1 MHPAP
6 PNPNPNPTPTAAPP
20 AAPAV
25 RLVDVS
31 KGFGGRTILDRVE
44 LALWP
49 GETLVV
55 VGPSGGGKSVLLDLV
70 AGALAPDAGQI
81 AVEGPVGVVFQDGA
95 LFDDLSVAE
104 NLAFPHPGPPAARAD
119 AVLAAADAVGLTP
132 GHLAARPAQL
142 SGGLRKRAAI
152 ARALVQ
158 APPVLLY
165 DEPTAGLDAA
175 SASRVADAI
184 RAARAADRAALVVT
198 HDYALAARVADAIV
212 YLDPES
218 HRLAPLLDRDALA
231 AFGPREAAVGAI
243 RDALEA
249 HFAAADPPPSE
260 PGTARPPLAARLRRR
275 AAEAAATVGLLAG
288 LRPPA
293 PAALARRLWTVGVES
308 LPAIV
313 ASGLVLGLVTALQIG
328 SGLRY
333 AFDDLDP
340 LPAMLGVVL
349 CHHVGPL
356 YTGLFLAGRIGAR
369 VASEVGVKT
378 YLRQADALRTFGTSP
393 EAVWLSPLFVAALLA
408 FPALALVLEA
418 AGIAGGYL
426 GYVGLL
432 GQNTA
437 GFAHTVLEDVR
448 PGATL
453 LGLLRATVT
462 GAVVVTLAYA
472 AGRRARRGSDAVGRA
487 TTRAVVGGLLGA
499 IAVELLF
506 GLIEGLP

>member
-1 MHPAP
+1 MSADP
-6 PNPNPNPTPTAAPP
+6 PVVLAG
-20 AAPAV
+20 V
-25 RLVDVS
+25 G
-31 KGFGGRTILDRVE
+31 KGFGGRAILDGVD
-44 LALWP
+44 L
-49 GETLVV
+49 TLGAEVAVV

-70 AGALAPDAGQI
+70 AGTLRPDAG
-81 AVEGPVGVVFQDGA
+81 VLRVRGPVGVVFQDGA

-104 NLAFPHPGPPAARAD
+104 NLSFPHRGSPGARDAAVR
-119 AVLAAADAVGLTP
+119 AAAEAVGLAP
-132 GHLAARPAQL
+132 GHLAARPGQL

-175 SASRVADAI
+175 SGARIAEAI
-184 RAARAADRAALVVT
+184 LAARRATPGQAILVVT
-198 HDYALAARVADAIV
+198 HDYALAARVADRV
-212 YLDPES
+212 LYLDPDR
-218 HRLAPLLDRDALA
+218 HRLEPLLGPDALA
-231 AFGPREAAVGAI
+231 DRSPPGL
-243 RDALEA
+243 DATRRTLEA
-249 HFAAADPPPSE
+249 HFAAHDPPPSE
-260 PGTARPPLAARLRRR
+260 PGTAREPLSRRLTRALGETLSGARH
-275 AAEAAATVGLLAG
+275 LAG

-293 PAALARRLWTVGVES
+293 LRPLARRLWDVGVTS
-308 LPAIV
+308 APAIV

-349 CHHVGPL
+349 FHHVGPL
-356 YTGLFLAGRIGAR
+356 YTGLFLAGRVGAR
-369 VASEVGVKT
+369 VASEVGIKT
-378 YLRQADALRTFGTSP
+378 YLRQADALRTFGATP
-393 EAVWLSPLFVAALLA
+393 EAVWLSPLFVAGLIA
-408 FPALALVLEA
+408 FPLLALVLEA
-418 AGIAGGYL
+418 AGLVGGYL

-453 LGLLRATVT
+453 LGLARATVT
-462 GAVVVTLAYA
+462 GAVVITLAYA
-472 AGRRARRGSDAVGRA
+472 AGAQARRGSDAVGRA

-499 IAVELLF
+499 IAVELIF
-506 GLIEGLP
+506 GLIEGVA